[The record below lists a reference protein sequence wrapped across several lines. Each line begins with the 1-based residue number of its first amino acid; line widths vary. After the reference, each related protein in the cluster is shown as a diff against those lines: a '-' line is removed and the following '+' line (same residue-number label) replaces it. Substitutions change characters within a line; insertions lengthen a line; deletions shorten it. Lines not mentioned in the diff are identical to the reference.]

1 MWRSC
6 VYVKTRSGITRID
19 EQSDLY
25 VEIMCMC

>member
-6 VYVKTRSGITRID
+6 VCVKTWSGITRID